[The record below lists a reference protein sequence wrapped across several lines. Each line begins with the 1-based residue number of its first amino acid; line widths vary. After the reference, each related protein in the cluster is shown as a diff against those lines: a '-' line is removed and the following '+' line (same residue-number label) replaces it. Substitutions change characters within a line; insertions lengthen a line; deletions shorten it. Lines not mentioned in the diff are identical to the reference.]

1 MTHYERTPNPAD
13 HVTYI
18 KLSEQCR
25 IMIPHG
31 PKHDLNLSIQLETT
45 SNTVENLSKI
55 NGLKIKDPQSCG
67 PKNHK
72 IKTLG
77 PANQH
82 FHSNLVITSDPD
94 VHLALY

>member
-1 MTHYERTPNPAD
+1 MVIHGHTIYRYRYQHWVPAST
-13 HVTYI
+13 V
-18 KLSEQCR
+18 
-25 IMIPHG
+25 
-31 PKHDLNLSIQLETT
+31 
-45 SNTVENLSKI
+45 TVENLPKI

-82 FHSNLVITSDPD
+82 FHSNLVIKSDPD
-94 VHLALY
+94 VHLTPY